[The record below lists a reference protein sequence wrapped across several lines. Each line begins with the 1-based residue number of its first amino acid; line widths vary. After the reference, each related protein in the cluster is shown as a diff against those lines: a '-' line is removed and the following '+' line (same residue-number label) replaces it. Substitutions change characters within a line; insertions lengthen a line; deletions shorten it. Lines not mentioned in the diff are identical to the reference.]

1 MLKKYY
7 TFSAYS
13 MDEITCFSTQ
23 EIFYRLLCE
32 KVIEKRAT
40 AIAKLAE
47 TMEPMDYLILIMM
60 ESRVLQYVAG
70 SMKMIKT

>member
-47 TMEPMDYLILIMM
+47 TMEPMDYLIFDNDGVTRITIRCWKY
-60 ESRVLQYVAG
+60 END
-70 SMKMIKT
+70 